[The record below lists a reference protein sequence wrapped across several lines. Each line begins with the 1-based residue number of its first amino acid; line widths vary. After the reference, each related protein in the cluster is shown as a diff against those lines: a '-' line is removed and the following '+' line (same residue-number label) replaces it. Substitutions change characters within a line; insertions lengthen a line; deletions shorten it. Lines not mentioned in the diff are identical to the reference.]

1 MPKKPSAADAQAIMQ
16 LYDLRREEE
25 MRKARSWFAA
35 SFWPQSADDIIK
47 IASNF
52 PSQENAWFR
61 QVSGYWDMAAALVL
75 GGALN
80 EDLFFNTQGE
90 MWFVLSKVY
99 PYLKEVRE
107 KMQAPEAYVQI
118 EKLATRTKAG
128 RERLDRTIQRMT
140 AFRSRVASAKAS

>member
-1 MPKKPSAADAQAIMQ
+1 VPKKPTTADAQAIMQ

-25 MRKARSWFAA
+25 MRKARNWFVTA
-35 SFWPQSADDIIK
+35 FWPQSADDIIK

-61 QVSGYWDMAAALVL
+61 QVGGYWDMAAAMVL
-75 GGALN
+75 SGALN
-80 EDLFFNTQGE
+80 EELFFNTNGE
-90 MWFVLSKVY
+90 MWFTLSKVY

-107 KMQAPEAYVQI
+107 KMQAPEAYAHM

-128 RERLDRTIQRMT
+128 RERLERTIQRV
-140 AFRSRVASAKAS
+140 ASFRSRVASAKAS